1 MASSNILGNLTYTAG
16 VRLQPHDR
24 IRHIGDWT
32 VCWIQNNVSGF
43 QDSYLSHL
51 TSTDLLIEWC
61 QTHRV
66 ACQIISKEG
75 QIYPTHIRT
84 STPIIHPYKD
94 PHMPTFQI
102 PESSVLPKDRIAE
115 KIAALDKSL
124 AAHMKPS
131 VIPAPEPTNVAG
143 GIKNDA
149 EKLPVELL
157 DAHALE
163 GLTAVLAFGANKY
176 APNNW
181 RKGFNYSRL
190 IAAMLRHT
198 FALMKGERNDPE
210 SGLPHIDHI
219 GCCWMFLSNMMKTR
233 SDLDDLPQSQ
243 PPSTENTNESQVIQA
258 S

>member
-1 MASSNILGNLTYTAG
+1 MITHSVTQNLSP
-16 VRLQPHDR
+16 VRLQPHDS

-43 QDSYLSHL
+43 QDSFLQHA
-51 TSTDLLIEWC
+51 TTTDGLIAWC
-61 QTHRV
+61 ETHRV
-66 ACQIISKEG
+66 NCQIISKEG
-75 QIYPTHIRT
+75 QIYPTNIRT
-84 STPIIHPYKD
+84 STPIIHQYKD
-94 PHMPTFQI
+94 PHMPTFTAPPVTNQ
-102 PESSVLPKDRIAE
+102 IAE
-115 KIAALDKSL
+115 KLAVLQQEIGKKDPGVTVTTVDLQTALDSQ
-124 AAHMKPS
+124 
-131 VIPAPEPTNVAG
+131 AG
-143 GIKNDA
+143 GIKSDA

-190 IAAMLRHT
+190 IAALLRHT

-233 SDLDDLPQSQ
+233 SDLDDLPVPGSSG
-243 PPSTENTNESQVIQA
+243 PYHSSDVSLNP
-258 S
+258 